1 MKTSGRDAILSD
13 ALEVRPLSGLSGA
26 QVFLITLD
34 GRHWRVRKAAQ
45 TAAASERLRGQAR
58 KQAAFAL
65 EMHGLISTPT
75 ILDEGEIEGRFYY
88 DMEFVRGPDGTSYL
102 LRASYDEVTRFAD
115 SLCQYL
121 EAAANRPALSQ
132 TATGTLF
139 DALYA
144 KICDI
149 QRATGLI
156 SSENLASLFLALDR
170 VRRLGDVP
178 MTLCHGDLTLE
189 NMVVEQGGRI
199 CVVDLLDSPFE
210 HYWQDVAK
218 LHQDLSGGWYLLEQ
232 PPVAKCVLDFVS
244 RRLLQAATRLNPQY
258 PEVHSLLVATTFA
271 RILPYTRTPD
281 ETNFVTDRITYFAR
295 QSPRPSDA

>member
-1 MKTSGRDAILSD
+1 MKTTGRDIVLSD
-13 ALEVRPLSGLSGA
+13 AIEVRPLSGLSGA

-45 TAAASERLRGQAR
+45 TPAASERLRGQAH
-58 KQAAFAL
+58 KQAAFAR
-65 EMHGLISTPT
+65 EMQDIVSTPR
-75 ILDEGEIEGRFYY
+75 ILDEGEVEGRFYY

-102 LRASYDEVTRFAD
+102 LRASYDEVTRLSD
-115 SLCQYL
+115 CLCRYL
-121 EAAANRPALSQ
+121 EAAASRPPLS
-132 TATGTLF
+132 TSASGTLF

-156 SSENLASLFLALDR
+156 SPENLASLFLGLDQ
-170 VRRLGDVP
+170 VRRLGEVP

-189 NMVVEQGGRI
+189 NMVIGQDGAI

-232 PPVAKCVLDFVS
+232 QPVAKCVLDFVS
-244 RRLLQAATRLNPQY
+244 RRLLQAATRLHPGYRQ
-258 PEVHSLLVATTFA
+258 VHSLLVATTFA

-281 ETNFVTDRITYFAR
+281 ETKFVTDRITYFAR
-295 QSPRPSDA
+295 QSPQPADG